1 MHQRVRPFT
10 AKANTVPMI
19 AERNGLYLQKG
30 AGPCRWEVGKK
41 GGRKCDRPA
50 STDRQSGASTSTGRE
65 PKRPALRPRG
75 MRPLEAAPS
84 GSLPSSFGSGGC
96 AASNGLLPPQS
107 VARLMRV
114 EAHAGAFHFA
124 LDLAGSYRAAADDAR
139 PAGPPLGLG
148 HAASDGAQAALG

>member
-1 MHQRVRPFT
+1 MHQRARPFT

-19 AERNGLYLQKG
+19 AERDCLYLQKG
-30 AGPCRWEVGKK
+30 AGPSRWEVGKK

-50 STDRQSGASTSTGRE
+50 STDRQSGV
-65 PKRPALRPRG
+65 
-75 MRPLEAAPS
+75 LEAAPS

-124 LDLAGSYRAAADDAR
+124 LDLGGSYGATADDAR